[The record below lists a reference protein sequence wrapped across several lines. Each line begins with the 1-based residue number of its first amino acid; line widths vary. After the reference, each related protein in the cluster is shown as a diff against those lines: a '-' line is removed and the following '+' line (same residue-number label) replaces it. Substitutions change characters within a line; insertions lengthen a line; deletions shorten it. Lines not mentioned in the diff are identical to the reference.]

1 MSSSKLRPILAALW
15 VLTLAGCNGSAVVT
29 MTSTLPQNFFLA
41 YRVGLDSVSLQTA
54 AGKSVQA
61 LPTAA
66 TVDLVNLGGVSE
78 ILGAASVTKGTY
90 TNAVI
95 TLDYTSAQI
104 VLDDGSVNGVALTPV
119 NANGQNL
126 GQVQITVDL
135 DPSYPLTV
143 TKNSAVWLALDF
155 RLSASN
161 RVNLVQKTV
170 TVTPIIV
177 ASAMPIDSK
186 PVIVRGP
193 LASVN
198 STDSVYSTGVSPF
211 DSTVSSAGQLQ
222 ITPSTTTT
230 YEING
235 TASSGSVGLA
245 QLAALGNGTL
255 AVAFGTLTTSDT
267 TSTTVSGTTS
277 TSATTTTG
285 TTGTTSTTTTVAG
298 LTFTATQVLAGSS
311 VQGSG
316 FDRVSGVVSA
326 RSGNTLTMEDATLV
340 TNDGTGTFIPGTTTV
355 DLGANTAVT
364 TFGQGSATVGTGT
377 SQISVG
383 SNIRAFG
390 MATTPGSGDVTLDAS
405 AGRVRV
411 GNSNASGLVTAQ
423 GSGTVTLNLGSLGGR
438 SIGAFDFSG
447 TGTSGADAS
456 AGQYSI
462 ATGALDLTNTTQ
474 GAPVAVTGTVTAFG
488 AAPPDFTATTLLD
501 PTTIQAELVVDWG
514 SAGTAA
520 PFVEFTGSDIDLD
533 RNNAAIGPR
542 HHHRVAG
549 DRRHGAGVRSFD
561 RAEQHLERHR
571 VLHRTFGHRPGR
583 EFRHL
588 RGLHHCAAK
597 LSQRHQRRHQP
608 DGGGPVQRIGLH
620 LHRHRHHRDPE
631 QLTADPAEPC
641 LQLTSRS

>member
-423 GSGTVTLNLGSLGGR
+423 GSGTVTLNLG
-438 SIGAFDFSG
+438 
-447 TGTSGADAS
+447 
-456 AGQYSI
+456 
-462 ATGALDLTNTTQ
+462 
-474 GAPVAVTGTVTAFG
+474 
-488 AAPPDFTATTLLD
+488 
-501 PTTIQAELVVDWG
+501 
-514 SAGTAA
+514 
-520 PFVEFTGSDIDLD
+520 
-533 RNNAAIGPR
+533 
-542 HHHRVAG
+542 
-549 DRRHGAGVRSFD
+549 
-561 RAEQHLERHR
+561 
-571 VLHRTFGHRPGR
+571 
-583 EFRHL
+583 
-588 RGLHHCAAK
+588 
-597 LSQRHQRRHQP
+597 
-608 DGGGPVQRIGLH
+608 
-620 LHRHRHHRDPE
+620 
-631 QLTADPAEPC
+631 
-641 LQLTSRS
+641 

>member
-542 HHHRVAG
+542 HQITIGSQATDVTGLASDPLIVPNSTSSDIAFSIGHSVTDRVEN
-549 DRRHGAGVRSFD
+549 FD
-561 RAEQHLERHR
+561 
-571 VLHRTFGHRPGR
+571 TY
-583 EFRHL
+583 
-588 RGLHHCAAK
+588 AAFITA
-597 LSQRHQRRHQP
+597 LQSYLN
-608 DGGGPVQRIGLH
+608 GTNVATN
-620 LHRHRHHRDPE
+620 
-631 QLTADPAEPC
+631 LTAEGLYSASDYTFTATGITVT
-641 LQLTSRS
+641 LNN